1 MWEFLQGK
9 KTYLIVAA
17 MVVYAV
23 LGLVLGLHSSD
34 RATELFL
41 LALGMAGLRDAVRK
55 SEK

>member
-1 MWEFLQGK
+1 MFQIIDGK

-23 LGLVLGLHSSD
+23 LGLVLNLHSSD
-34 RATELFL
+34 RATELIL

>member
-1 MWEFLQGK
+1 MFQIIDGK

-23 LGLVLGLHSSD
+23 LGLVLNLHSSD
-34 RATELFL
+34 RATELIL
-41 LALGMAGLRDAVRK
+41 LALGMAGLLDAVRK